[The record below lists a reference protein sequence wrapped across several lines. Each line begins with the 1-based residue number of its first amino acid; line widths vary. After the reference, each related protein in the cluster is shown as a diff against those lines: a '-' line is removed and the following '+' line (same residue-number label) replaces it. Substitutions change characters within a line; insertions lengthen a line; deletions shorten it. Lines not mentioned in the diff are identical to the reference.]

1 MAAEP
6 VGKLGSAEK
15 KVAAMKTETGK
26 ARVARILI
34 DPLVQGGMGKS
45 PSQNAEEFGEMLDRL
60 SVKLAYLPEQRLK
73 GLNEFC
79 IRMARGKRHDIWP
92 KEQHVLNW
100 AYRIQPP
107 PADWS
112 EYVCS
117 IMRSAMGRRA
127 LDEGYHIELFETANR
142 WGPPPTKYDIAKMKG
157 QAEDNRSKRA
167 RVTRENQRGV
177 ASKDD
182 LQWLR
187 WFTALERQ
195 CLAIMETK
203 KDKQEVQA

>member
-1 MAAEP
+1 MTGKP
-6 VGKLGSAEK
+6 VDRLSSAEK
-15 KVAAMKTETGK
+15 RLAAMKTETGK

-34 DPLVQGGMGKS
+34 DPLVQGGMSKS
-45 PSQNAEEFGEMLDRL
+45 PKQNAGDYAVMLDRL
-60 SVKLAYLPEQRLK
+60 AVKLAYLPEQRLR

-79 IRMARGKRHDIWP
+79 IRMARGRRHDIWP

-117 IMRSAMGRRA
+117 ILRSAMGRRA
-127 LDEGYHIELFETANR
+127 LDEGYHVELFETASR
-142 WGPPPTKYDIAKMKG
+142 WGPPPTKYDISKMKW
-157 QAEDNRSKRA
+157 QAEENRSKRA
-167 RVTRENQRGV
+167 RVARESQRGV
-177 ASKDD
+177 ARQDD
-182 LQWLR
+182 LQCLR

-195 CLAIMETK
+195 CLAIMETN
-203 KDKQEVQA
+203 KDKEEVQA

>member
-1 MAAEP
+1 
-6 VGKLGSAEK
+6 VDKLSSAEK
-15 KVAAMKTETGK
+15 RVAAMKAETGK

-34 DPLVQGGMGKS
+34 DPLVRGGMSKS
-45 PSQNAEEFGEMLDRL
+45 PKQNAGDHAEMLDRL
-60 SVKLAYLPEQRLK
+60 AIKLAYLPEQRLR

-79 IRMARGKRHDIWP
+79 IRMARGRRYDIWP

-100 AYRIQPP
+100 AYRLQPP

-117 IMRSAMGRRA
+117 ILRSAMGRRA
-127 LDEGYHIELFETANR
+127 LDEGYHVELFETANR
-142 WGPPPTKYDIAKMKG
+142 WGPPPTKYDISKMKW
-157 QAEDNRSKRA
+157 QAEENRSKRA
-167 RVTRENQRGV
+167 RVVRENQRGV
-177 ASKDD
+177 ARHDD

-195 CLAIMETK
+195 CLAIMETT
-203 KDKQEVQA
+203 KDKQEVQG